1 MLFVIDCAD
10 KPDHLNTRLEHRQ
23 AHLEFLKNFEAQLI
37 MAGPFLDADDN
48 MIGSM
53 LVMDFAS
60 GDEAQAFCDADPYG
74 QAGLFESV
82 RIRPWRKVLPP

>member
-10 KPDHLNTRLEHRQ
+10 KPDHLNIRLEHRQ

-48 MIGSM
+48 MVGSM